1 MSNINEIKNDN
12 EYMEFS
18 NQMKEQYEEL
28 EAEKKLTEMENYEL
42 KKEIVTV
49 YGLIRVLDTCIS
61 DLHNIP
67 NFVAELA
74 ERTRGGLSSVM
85 DKYIFNIKDE
95 SDDEEEDM
103 QVLVNMQFD

>member
-1 MSNINEIKNDN
+1 MNNNEIKNDN
-12 EYMEFS
+12 EYLEFS
-18 NQMKEQYEEL
+18 NQMKDQFNEL

-67 NFVAELA
+67 NFVVELA

>member
-1 MSNINEIKNDN
+1 MNNNEIKNDN

-49 YGLIRVLDTCIS
+49 YGLIRVLDTCI
-61 DLHNIP
+61 NIP

-85 DKYIFNIKDE
+85 DKYIFNIKEDE
-95 SDDEEEDM
+95 SDDEEDM
-103 QVLVNMQFD
+103 QVLINMQFD

>member
-1 MSNINEIKNDN
+1 MNNNEIKNDN

-67 NFVAELA
+67 NFVVELA

>member
-1 MSNINEIKNDN
+1 MNNNEIKNDN

-18 NQMKEQYEEL
+18 EMMKQQYEEL
-28 EAEKKLTEMENYEL
+28 KAEKKLTEMENYEL
-42 KKEIVTV
+42 KKELMTI
-49 YGLIRVLDTCIS
+49 YGLLRVLDTCIS

-67 NFVAELA
+67 NFIVELA

-85 DKYIFNIKDE
+85 DKYIFNIEDE
-95 SDDEEEDM
+95 SDDEEEM

>member
-1 MSNINEIKNDN
+1 MSNNNEIKNDN
-12 EYMEFS
+12 EYLEFS
-18 NQMKEQYEEL
+18 NQMKDQFNEL

-42 KKEIVTV
+42 KKEIVTI

-67 NFVAELA
+67 NFVAELT

>member
-1 MSNINEIKNDN
+1 MNNNEIKNDN
-12 EYMEFS
+12 EYLEFS
-18 NQMKEQYEEL
+18 NQMKEQFNEL

-67 NFVAELA
+67 NFVVELA

>member
-1 MSNINEIKNDN
+1 MSNNNEIKNDN
-12 EYMEFS
+12 EYLEFS
-18 NQMKEQYEEL
+18 NQMKDQFNEL

-67 NFVAELA
+67 NFVVELA

-85 DKYIFNIKDE
+85 DKYIFNIKEDE
-95 SDDEEEDM
+95 SDEEEDM

>member
-1 MSNINEIKNDN
+1 M
-12 EYMEFS
+12 
-18 NQMKEQYEEL
+18 
-28 EAEKKLTEMENYEL
+28 
-42 KKEIVTV
+42 
-49 YGLIRVLDTCIS
+49 IRVLDTCIS

-95 SDDEEEDM
+95 SDDEEEM

>member
-1 MSNINEIKNDN
+1 MNNNEIKNDN

-18 NQMKEQYEEL
+18 EMMKQQYEEL
-28 EAEKKLTEMENYEL
+28 QAEKKLTEMENYEL
-42 KKEIVTV
+42 KKELMTI

-67 NFVAELA
+67 NFIVELA

-85 DKYIFNIKDE
+85 DKYIFNIEDE
-95 SDDEEEDM
+95 SDDEEEM

>member
-1 MSNINEIKNDN
+1 MSNNNEIKNDN
-12 EYMEFS
+12 EYLEFS
-18 NQMKEQYEEL
+18 NQMKEQYNEL

-42 KKEIVTV
+42 KKEIVTI
-49 YGLIRVLDTCIS
+49 YGLIRVLDTCLS

-67 NFVAELA
+67 NFVVELA

-103 QVLVNMQFD
+103 QVLINMQFD

>member
-1 MSNINEIKNDN
+1 MNNNEIKNDN
-12 EYMEFS
+12 EYLEFS
-18 NQMKEQYEEL
+18 NQMKDQFNEL

-67 NFVAELA
+67 NFVVELA

-85 DKYIFNIKDE
+85 DKYIFNIKEDE

>member
-1 MSNINEIKNDN
+1 MSNNNEIKNDN
-12 EYMEFS
+12 EYLEFS
-18 NQMKEQYEEL
+18 NQMKDQFNEL

-67 NFVAELA
+67 NFVVELA

>member
-1 MSNINEIKNDN
+1 MSNNNEIKNDN
-12 EYMEFS
+12 EYLEFS
-18 NQMKEQYEEL
+18 NQMKDQFNEL

-67 NFVAELA
+67 NFVVELA

-85 DKYIFNIKDE
+85 DKYIFNIKEDE
-95 SDDEEEDM
+95 SDDEEDM

>member
-1 MSNINEIKNDN
+1 MNNNEIKNDN
-12 EYMEFS
+12 EYLEFS
-18 NQMKEQYEEL
+18 NQMKEQFNEL

-67 NFVAELA
+67 NFVVELA

-85 DKYIFNIKDE
+85 DKYIFNIKEDE
-95 SDDEEEDM
+95 SDDEEDM

>member
-1 MSNINEIKNDN
+1 MSNNNEIKNDN
-12 EYMEFS
+12 EYLEFS
-18 NQMKEQYEEL
+18 NQMKEQFNEL

-67 NFVAELA
+67 NFVVELA

-85 DKYIFNIKDE
+85 DKYIFNIKEDE
-95 SDDEEEDM
+95 SDEEEDM